1 MNAQTNFQQFVS
13 SNKGKLI
20 TFNHQGATVSKYV
33 VDVCG
38 EYFTSKGRQTDVKI
52 DGFYYFAECEMYNRS
67 LIETLA
73 YHKYVILIGEKSPMP
88 DVFFEYQ
95 DCKVVNDNSCAS
107 HGAPSERLMV
117 NGKQLS
123 AANPDVG
130 YTASYIGEVWAIVE
144 GKYTQVWKK
153 TIDRLLINGDDL
165 KKIGVKKETGG
176 PEDEIKKRKIQW
188 YKENADDWFE
198 LCGKNVI
205 FKADKFMCV
214 LGKIKSEPYSEE
226 LYNELCS
233 SYEGLRDYFIREF
246 KNNRNEPRLQAL
258 VKRFLVL
265 TNNFRKNFGNE
276 ERVDK
281 LLDLINEEI
290 SIEGENWYERMFG
303 KKENATGSQ
312 VNIEHKGKAKTV
324 VQSLGLVETI
334 NDNVL
339 INKKEYVLAKD
350 CKDGTPMA
358 LLKKNVKYGDI
369 VGTGAFED
377 KPVDIEYRGKAKTV
391 EIMNEYTHKN
401 GKEYVWVKDLTDNG
415 KTKTLFKE
423 YIKYM

>member
-1 MNAQTNFQQFVS
+1 MQSNFQQFVS
-13 SNKGKLI
+13 SNKGNLI
-20 TFNHQGATVSKYV
+20 TFKHQGATVSKYV

-38 EYFTSKGRQTDVKI
+38 EYFTAKGRQTDVKI

-73 YHKYVILIGEKSPMP
+73 YHKYVVLIGEKSPMP
-88 DVFFEYQ
+88 DAFFEYEY
-95 DCKVVNDNSCAS
+95 CKEANST
-107 HGAPSERLMV
+107 LMV
-117 NGKQLS
+117 MGKQLS
-123 AANPDVG
+123 AANPEVG
-130 YTASYIGEVWAIVE
+130 YAAPYIGEVWAIVE

-153 TIDRLLINGDDL
+153 TIDRLIINGDGL
-165 KKIGVKKETGG
+165 KNIEVADKEKKVEAPETGALG
-176 PEDEIKKRKIQW
+176 PEDEIKKRKFQW
-188 YKENADDWFE
+188 YKENADDWIE
-198 LCGKNVI
+198 LCVKNGT
-205 FKADKFMCV
+205 FKADKFMYV
-214 LGKIKSEPYSEE
+214 LGKIKTEPYSEE

-233 SYEGLRDYFIREF
+233 SYEGLRDYFIRMF
-246 KNNRNEPRLQAL
+246 KNDHKKNPRVLAL
-258 VKRFLVL
+258 TKRFLVL
-265 TNNFRKNFGNE
+265 TNEFREKFHNKD
-276 ERVDK
+276 VHK
-281 LLDLINEEI
+281 LLDLINEKI
-290 SIEGENWYERMFG
+290 SFEGENEYERMFG
-303 KKENATGSQ
+303 KKENATGSP

-324 VQSLGLVETI
+324 EII
-334 NDNVL
+334 NDNAL

-358 LLKKNVKYGDI
+358 LLKKNIKYMD
-369 VGTGAFED
+369 ED

>member
-1 MNAQTNFQQFVS
+1 MQSNFQQFVS

-38 EYFTSKGRQTDVKI
+38 EYFTAKGRQTDVKI

-88 DVFFEYQ
+88 DAFFEYQ
-95 DCKVVNDNSCAS
+95 DCKVANDT
-107 HGAPSERLMV
+107 LMV

-165 KKIGVKKETGG
+165 KKIGVKKEIGG
-176 PEDEIKKRKIQW
+176 PEEEIKKQKIQW

-198 LCGKNVI
+198 LCGKNGT
-205 FKADKFMCV
+205 FKADKFMYV

-246 KNNRNEPRLQAL
+246 KNNRNKPRLQAL

-265 TNNFRKNFGNE
+265 TNNFRKNFGNK
-276 ERVDK
+276 ERVHK

-290 SIEGENWYERMFG
+290 SIEGENEYERMFG
-303 KKENATGSQ
+303 KKENATGSL
-312 VNIEHKGKAKTV
+312 VN
-324 VQSLGLVETI
+324 
-334 NDNVL
+334 
-339 INKKEYVLAKD
+339 
-350 CKDGTPMA
+350 
-358 LLKKNVKYGDI
+358 
-369 VGTGAFED
+369 
-377 KPVDIEYRGKAKTV
+377 IEYRGKAKTV

>member
-13 SNKGKLI
+13 SNEGKLI
-20 TFNHQGATVSKYV
+20 TFKHQGATVSKYV

-38 EYFTSKGRQTDVKI
+38 EYFTAKGRQTDAKI

-73 YHKYVILIGEKSPMP
+73 YHKYVILIGDKSPMP
-88 DVFFEYQ
+88 DAFFEYQ
-95 DCKVVNDNSCAS
+95 DCKVANNT
-107 HGAPSERLMV
+107 LMV

-165 KKIGVKKETGG
+165 KKIGVKKEIGG
-176 PEDEIKKRKIQW
+176 PETGASGPEEEIKKQKIQW

-198 LCGKNVI
+198 LCGKNGT
-205 FKADKFMCV
+205 FKADKFMYV

-246 KNNRNEPRLQAL
+246 KNNRNKPRLQAL

-265 TNNFRKNFGNE
+265 TNNFRKNFGNK
-276 ERVDK
+276 ERVHK

-290 SIEGENWYERMFG
+290 SIEGENEYERMFG
-303 KKENATGSQ
+303 KKENATGSL
-312 VNIEHKGKAKTV
+312 VN
-324 VQSLGLVETI
+324 
-334 NDNVL
+334 
-339 INKKEYVLAKD
+339 
-350 CKDGTPMA
+350 
-358 LLKKNVKYGDI
+358 
-369 VGTGAFED
+369 
-377 KPVDIEYRGKAKTV
+377 IEYRGKAKTV

>member
-1 MNAQTNFQQFVS
+1 MQSNFQQFVF
-13 SNKGKLI
+13 SNKGNLI
-20 TFNHQGATVSKYV
+20 TFKHQGATVSKYV

-38 EYFTSKGRQTDVKI
+38 EYFTAKGRQTDVKI

-88 DVFFEYQ
+88 DAFFEYQ
-95 DCKVVNDNSCAS
+95 DCKVVNDT
-107 HGAPSERLMV
+107 LMV

-165 KKIGVKKETGG
+165 KKIGVKKEIGG
-176 PEDEIKKRKIQW
+176 PEDEIKKQKIQW

-198 LCGKNVI
+198 FCGKNVT
-205 FKADKFMCV
+205 FKADKFMYV
-214 LGKIKSEPYSEE
+214 LGKIKREPYSEE

-246 KNNRNEPRLQAL
+246 KNNRNKPRLQAL

-265 TNNFRKNFGNE
+265 TNNFRKNFGNK
-276 ERVDK
+276 ERVHK

-290 SIEGENWYERMFG
+290 SIEGENWYERMFE
-303 KKENATGSQ
+303 KKENVTGSP

-324 VQSLGLVETI
+324 EII
-334 NDNVL
+334 NDNAL

-358 LLKKNVKYGDI
+358 LLKKNVSGASGPVKYGD
-369 VGTGAFED
+369 ED
-377 KPVDIEYRGKAKTV
+377 KPVNIEYRGKAKTV